1 MTERTQHRPHAHL
14 VGLLTFASGCVDVV
28 TLMTIG
34 GAFTSVITGNLIF
47 VGRAIGTLSPTPAL
61 HAAMAVAGY
70 VAGVAV
76 GSRLVSLVGRSA
88 PESAWPRRTTIV
100 LAVECV
106 ILAAVNIAWIGY
118 GAALP
123 AAATAVM
130 LTALAL
136 ALGMQSAAARAIDG
150 TPSSTYMTG
159 ALTALVEALATGRR
173 RSVDMSA
180 PVGLLALVVGA
191 ACSVLLV
198 EHASRIALLP
208 PLAAVSLVVAV
219 KMRHHSMEW
228 HTDDAHADDALDL
241 TPADD
246 IRPAYGSARPA
257 DRAFTATDG

>member
-1 MTERTQHRPHAHL
+1 MTERTEHRPHAHL

-61 HAAMAVAGY
+61 HAVMAVAGY

-76 GSRLVSLVGRSA
+76 GSRFVSLAGRSA
-88 PESAWPRRTTIV
+88 PKSAWPRHTTIV

-123 AAATAVM
+123 TAATDVM

-136 ALGMQSAAARAIDG
+136 ALGMQSAAARGIDG
-150 TPSSTYMTG
+150 TPSTTYMTG

-173 RSVDMSA
+173 RGAGLSA
-180 PVGLLALVVGA
+180 PAGLMALVAGA
-191 ACSVLLV
+191 AFSALLV

-219 KMRHHSMEW
+219 KMRHHSTER
-228 HTDDAHADDALDL
+228 HADDGLDDDVLDL
-241 TPADD
+241 VAP
-246 IRPAYGSARPA
+246 
-257 DRAFTATDG
+257 